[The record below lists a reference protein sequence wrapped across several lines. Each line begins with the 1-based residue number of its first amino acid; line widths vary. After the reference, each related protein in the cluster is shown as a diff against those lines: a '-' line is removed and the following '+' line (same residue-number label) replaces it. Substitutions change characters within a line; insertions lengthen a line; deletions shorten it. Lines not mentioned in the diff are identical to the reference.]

1 MQVLFKLD
9 FYLHVGSHFVKRQ
22 ENVVC
27 AASVANETLSWL
39 SSFRTR
45 TILGKHWENW
55 NNNNLCIFP
64 QAFLIAFT
72 SQFLPKMLYR
82 GTISPDGSLQGYT
95 NYSLAWAPVN
105 STSVPCRYVWVYIQY
120 GVKYLFKTHKIYLQV
135 ERWALGQWKGQKNAL
150 NNNICCELFKIIF
163 LSVLDCLESFRLEI
177 TKCYAYTKI
186 DFISAF
192 PLNTALKWLA
202 QYVHAVLLQ
211 CLPTGARYHK
221 NCTKRES
228 ADKKNKSKWNIN
240 QRKKILDK
248 KSSMLNWRYFVQ
260 AIIKLLVPRVSCTN
274 FQVHERSCFI
284 PYIT

>member
-9 FYLHVGSHFVKRQ
+9 FYLHVGSHFVKRPK
-22 ENVVC
+22 NVVC

-135 ERWALGQWKGQKNAL
+135 EWWALGQWKGRKNAL
-150 NNNICCELFKIIF
+150 NNNICCGLFKIIF
-163 LSVLDCLESFRLEI
+163 LFVFGLLGKFPVRNNKMLRIYKNWFHFGVS
-177 TKCYAYTKI
+177 TKHCPEMTRTVCARRTSPVSAHRSS
-186 DFISAF
+186 ISQK
-192 PLNTALKWLA
+192 L
-202 QYVHAVLLQ
+202 Y
-211 CLPTGARYHK
+211 
-221 NCTKRES
+221 
-228 ADKKNKSKWNIN
+228 KKGVGR
-240 QRKKILDK
+240 QKK
-248 KSSMLNWRYFVQ
+248 Q
-260 AIIKLLVPRVSCTN
+260 IKMK
-274 FQVHERSCFI
+274 
-284 PYIT
+284 Y